1 MFDKILIANRGEIA
15 VRIIRTCK
23 LMGIK
28 TVAVYSEVDFRSP
41 YVQAADESC
50 LIGPARAQDSFLN
63 PEKIINAAVAHGCQA
78 IHPGYGFLSE
88 NSNFARMVQEA
99 GLVFIGPSVEAIA
112 LLGDKTASKALAI
125 KAGVPV
131 VPGCEEPVWTLDEA
145 FVIAKEIGFPVLLKP
160 AAGGGGRGMRIV
172 NDMMALPDALDACKI
187 ETKKSFGDDRIFVER
202 FITRPRHIEIQI
214 MGDNYGNIIHLGERE
229 CSIQR
234 RYQKVIEETP
244 SRAIYESLRNEMGK
258 TACDLARASGYAGA
272 GTVEFILDSEK
283 NYYFLE
289 MNTRLQVEHPVTE
302 LVTDLDLVELQ
313 IRIAAGE
320 ALPLKQ
326 EDVLVK
332 GWAIEARI
340 CAEDPS
346 RGFLPTTGMITRYA
360 VPRGKNVR
368 VDSGIDAGSI
378 ITIHYDSLLTKVS
391 AWGANREEARKTL
404 IRALNGYHIEGI
416 TTTLDFVN
424 AVLAHPAFASA
435 ELSTGFIDEHFQEG
449 QSRIPPSE
457 QDLHY
462 MTMAAV
468 MVAHTRR
475 NLVRDSLRPMSP
487 SVGAIEPPPSIYKYV
502 VQTSQNVFEVLLEGS
517 EQSKRW
523 NITVNDRL
531 YKVVAPEFEY
541 YRRRLKLYIDGIA
554 NMFRLQ
560 YLENH
565 IRAFFCGIVRTF
577 EIYTPLEWSLA
588 HFMLRDVKPVREN
601 ELKCPMP
608 GLITAVTVEEGTQVR
623 RGQELLRM
631 ESMKMESAVA
641 SPRDGQIDRILARPG
656 QAVETDEI
664 LITFKEIESL
674 SSDISNS
681 R

>member
-1 MFDKILIANRGEIA
+1 VFDKILVANRGEIA

-99 GLVFIGPSVEAIA
+99 GLVFIGPPVEAIA

-131 VPGCEEPVWTLDEA
+131 VPGREEPVWTLDEA
-145 FVIAKEIGFPVLLKP
+145 FVIAQEIGFPVLLKP

-172 NDMMALPDALDACKI
+172 NDMTELPDALDACRI
-187 ETKKSFGDDRIFVER
+187 ETKKSFGDDRIFLER

-258 TACDLARASGYAGA
+258 TACDLARASGYTGA

-313 IRIAAGE
+313 IRVAAGE
-320 ALPLKQ
+320 ALRLKQ

-346 RGFLPTTGMITRYA
+346 RSFLPTTGMITRYA
-360 VPRGKNVR
+360 IPRGKNVR

-404 IRALNGYHIEGI
+404 IRALNGYHIE
-416 TTTLDFVN
+416 
-424 AVLAHPAFASA
+424 
-435 ELSTGFIDEHFQEG
+435 EHFEEG

-502 VQTSQNVFEVLLEGS
+502 VQTSQNVFKVLLEGS
-517 EQSKRW
+517 EQSRRW

-588 HFMLRDVKPVREN
+588 HFMLREVKPVQEN

-623 RGQELLRM
+623 KGQELLRM

-674 SSDISNS
+674 SSDISS
-681 R
+681 FR